1 MTGQPRVPAL
11 PLTQTPARIHP
22 DTLEIRPPQFGPLRF
37 VRLTRRVPELP
48 KFEELSSTNGGSFL
62 LFLVD
67 QVPRIYALKIASLC
81 IVSFAFLTGFARADE
96 LLTVEQIL
104 ARHQATLD
112 RLHRCQMT
120 SFERCT
126 TTRADGAVQTME
138 STRSTNLRLDGNR
151 VNMLVRET
159 NLDVNVANQHS
170 NEFCYLR
177 DGHVLR
183 IYFPH
188 EKFNVR
194 PPSASAV
201 NGRLAAEA
209 DDEHFVESV
218 LGGAAIAFGVTNFPN
233 IIPLANLLRSGTDT
247 RVTRDDI
254 GYCIEG
260 ASKDGARPRVWF
272 DPDASFVVTRLLLE
286 QSGATLNDNRF
297 QYNRRVLKSLYGFS
311 DKSVVNSVT
320 FEVRKTK
327 VVPWKD
333 SHVITALETVKTI
346 STTDGA
352 KALENTSYTFTD
364 WNLEPDFSD
373 PSSFRPMIP
382 IPEKVRVSV
391 EDTPSLEYEYVN
403 GQIQLAVNTDT
414 LEKLKDIPVVP
425 RRPAQSQMQWIW
437 GVVTTI
443 LGMVWWRIRT
453 NSG

>member
-1 MTGQPRVPAL
+1 M
-11 PLTQTPARIHP
+11 
-22 DTLEIRPPQFGPLRF
+22 
-37 VRLTRRVPELP
+37 
-48 KFEELSSTNGGSFL
+48 SGGSFL
-62 LFLVD
+62 LFLVG
-67 QVPRIYALKIASLC
+67 QVPRIYALRIASHW
-81 IVSFAFLTGFARADE
+81 IVPLVFLAGFARADDG
-96 LLTVEQIL
+96 LTLEQIL

-112 RLHRCQMT
+112 RLQRCQMT
-120 SFERCT
+120 SFERCA
-126 TTRADGAVQTME
+126 TTRADGAVQ
-138 STRSTNLRLDGNR
+138 STETTRHTSLRLDGHR
-151 VNMLVRET
+151 VNMVVRET
-159 NLDVNVANQHS
+159 ALDADVANRHS

-201 NGRLAAEA
+201 NGRLIPEA

-218 LGGAAIAFGVTNFPN
+218 LGGAAIAFGVANFPN
-233 IIPLANLLRSGTDT
+233 ITPLSNLLRSGSDT

-254 GYCIEG
+254 GYCVEG
-260 ASKDGARPRVWF
+260 ASKDGTRHRVWF

-311 DKSVVNSVT
+311 DKSVVNNVT
-320 FEVRKTK
+320 FEARKTK
-327 VVPWKD
+327 IAPWKD
-333 SHVITALETVKTI
+333 THVITSLETVKTI
-346 STTDGA
+346 ATVDGA

-382 IPEKVRVSV
+382 VPEKVRVSV
-391 EDTPSLEYEYVN
+391 EDRPSLEYEYVN
-403 GQIQLAVNTDT
+403 GQIQLAVNTET
-414 LEKLKDIPVVP
+414 WEKLKDVPMAP
-425 RRPAQSQMQWIW
+425 RRPVQSQMQWIW

>member
-1 MTGQPRVPAL
+1 MS
-11 PLTQTPARIHP
+11 
-22 DTLEIRPPQFGPLRF
+22 D
-37 VRLTRRVPELP
+37 
-48 KFEELSSTNGGSFL
+48 GSFL
-62 LFLVD
+62 LFLVS
-67 QVPRIYALKIASLC
+67 QVPRISALKIASLW
-81 IVSFAFLTGFARADE
+81 VASLVFLAGFAQADE
-96 LLTVEQIL
+96 GLTLEQIL
-104 ARHQATLD
+104 ARHQATLN
-112 RLHRCQMT
+112 RLRRCQMT
-120 SFERCT
+120 SFERCA
-126 TTRADGAVQTME
+126 TTRADGAVQPTE
-138 STRSTNLRLDGNR
+138 TTRQTSLRLDGER
-151 VNMLVRET
+151 VNLRVLET
-159 NLDVNVANQHS
+159 ALDADVANQHS

-188 EKFNVR
+188 EQFNVR

-201 NGRLAAEA
+201 NGRLVPEA

-218 LGGAAIAFGVTNFPN
+218 LGGASIAFGVTNFPN
-233 IIPLANLLRSGTDT
+233 ITPLAKLLRSGSDT
-247 RVTRDDI
+247 RVIRDDI
-254 GYCIEG
+254 GYCVEG
-260 ASKDGARPRVWF
+260 ASKDGTRHRVWF

-297 QYNRRVLKSLYGFS
+297 QYNRRVLTTLYGFS
-311 DKSVVNSVT
+311 DKSVVNNVT
-320 FEVRKTK
+320 FEARKTK
-327 VVPWKD
+327 IAPWKD

-346 STTDGA
+346 STVDGA

-382 IPEKVRVSV
+382 VPERVRVSV
-391 EDTPSLEYEYVN
+391 EDRPSLEYEYVN
-403 GQIQLAVNTDT
+403 GQIQLAVN
-414 LEKLKDIPVVP
+414 EKTVEDLKDTPLAP